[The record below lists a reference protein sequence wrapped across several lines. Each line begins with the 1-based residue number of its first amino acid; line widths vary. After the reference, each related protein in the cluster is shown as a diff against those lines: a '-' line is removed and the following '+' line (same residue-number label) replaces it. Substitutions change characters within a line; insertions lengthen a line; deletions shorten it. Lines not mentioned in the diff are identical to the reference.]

1 MLTLGRKPG
10 EYIVI
15 NDNIVVTVDEEDGI
29 FRLSID
35 APREMSIVRGEV
47 YEQDRPRPACLDAEL
62 RKGKKAKKAAEKK
75 AVLQA

>member
-47 YEQDRPRPACLDAEL
+47 YEPDRPRPACLDAEF
-62 RKGKKAKKAAEKK
+62 RKGKKAVNRKAM
-75 AVLQA
+75 QA